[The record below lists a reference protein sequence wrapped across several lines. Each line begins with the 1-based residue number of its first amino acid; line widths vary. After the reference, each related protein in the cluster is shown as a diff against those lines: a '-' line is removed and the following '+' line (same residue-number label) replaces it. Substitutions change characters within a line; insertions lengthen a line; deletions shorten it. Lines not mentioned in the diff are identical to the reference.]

1 MGRLGWLGPAAT
13 LRQRCPCLTQSP
25 CTLHDT
31 HTHTHVVRLVLM
43 YLLFASLY
51 ERVLVLAMRRRPV
64 RLSLQLGDQPVGALA
79 VVELIWKSV

>member
-1 MGRLGWLGPAAT
+1 
-13 LRQRCPCLTQSP
+13 
-25 CTLHDT
+25 
-31 HTHTHVVRLVLM
+31 M

-64 RLSLQLGDQPVGALA
+64 RLSLQLGDQPVGALPLA

>member
-1 MGRLGWLGPAAT
+1 
-13 LRQRCPCLTQSP
+13 
-25 CTLHDT
+25 
-31 HTHTHVVRLVLM
+31 M